1 MKKEEKKDEQTLEW
15 LLPDYVY
22 DGLKWL
28 GLIALPAIAWFVGT
42 VGGEIGL
49 DDPASVASV
58 VNALG
63 ALIGILIGASA
74 LKGGGLGE

>member
-1 MKKEEKKDEQTLEW
+1 MEEEKKDEQTLEW
-15 LLPDYVY
+15 LLPDHVY

-49 DDPASVASV
+49 DDPASAHRHPHRSKR
-58 VNALG
+58 LEG
-63 ALIGILIGASA
+63 RRFR
-74 LKGGGLGE
+74 